1 MGKEEKSIGNK
12 PLSTLLPRSTVF
24 QISTSFARI
33 FLAMLSPREFRRA
46 TEAGS
51 SLLPQGVARFRHICH
66 LTLRQKFNI
75 LK

>member
-1 MGKEEKSIGNK
+1 MSKNSHRAGTAQRGA
-12 PLSTLLPRSTVF
+12 PMFYR
-24 QISTSFARI
+24 AGADRI
-33 FLAMLSPREFRRA
+33 FFLTVLSPREFRRA